1 MRKKKIIEKI
11 KELSPI
17 YDKVEKFTAKGTLE
31 TPVYD
36 MDSDT
41 TSPISDLNVTYQGD
55 EFTALVAGQGK
66 FTSVESKGY
75 SHGALLVIIRKLL
88 NN

>member
-66 FTSVESKGY
+66 FTSIVKMLFTWGTIGNY
-75 SHGALLVIIRKLL
+75 P
-88 NN
+88 

>member
-1 MRKKKIIEKI
+1 
-11 KELSPI
+11 
-17 YDKVEKFTAKGTLE
+17 
-31 TPVYD
+31 